1 MGVCAGTKGRKV
13 TAERPLVHKTHP
25 VPGSSGVR
33 PEGHCG
39 QAHVITQPDVFFFCA
54 RAFTHTKMKG
64 KGEKERYIHVN
75 AEFQKLAR
83 REKKAFLRDQ

>member
-13 TAERPLVHKTHP
+13 TADRPLGAQTHP

-39 QAHVITQPDVFFFCA
+39 QAHVITQPAVFFFCVHA
-54 RAFTHTKMKG
+54 STHTKMKG
-64 KGEKERYIHVN
+64 KRELESYIHLN
-75 AEFQKLAR
+75 AEFQKLTR
-83 REKKAFLRDQ
+83 REKRPS

>member
-13 TAERPLVHKTHP
+13 TADRPLGAQTHP

-39 QAHVITQPDVFFFCA
+39 QAHVITQPAVFFFLCA
-54 RAFTHTKMKG
+54 CIYTHKNERQKRTG
-64 KGEKERYIHVN
+64 KIYPSECRIPKTNKE
-75 AEFQKLAR
+75 
-83 REKKAFLRDQ
+83 